1 MYPKID
7 QMPLS
12 IGAAAQY
19 SYEDSEEG
27 LDIPKNFTRTD
38 KYGDEYR
45 MFVNNIPN
53 RTFMVPRNSA
63 PKVTM
68 VMATVEVSTTCTT
81 GEWYDW
87 ADGFI
92 PRDDEQLRM
101 VEESTLIFNKGNFYS
116 GHIMRAPTGYGK
128 TYLGA
133 AVIQR
138 MRMRALVITTKEDI
152 LGDWKTA
159 LSKTLNIDMDKIGEW
174 HGDVVPE
181 NHHEVVVGLVQ
192 SVCKGYERY
201 PRELYESFGMIVI
214 DEVQRMGASKFGEA
228 MWYLPGRYRLG
239 LSATPYRK
247 DGRDEM
253 FRAHIGEIEVWTE
266 EQTLIPKII
275 CVDTGWKVP
284 TVWNYQT
291 RKRGPLIIPWDR
303 AIIAVKHLQ
312 EDHNRNQII
321 CSFMKTALK
330 RGRITVIMSD
340 TVDHLQH
347 IKDALVASGIE
358 DTEKM
363 FGWYVGLTNKV
374 YLRAK
379 EDRPLLDGSD
389 NGYRGRIRERAKLAK
404 IALATYKMTSEGTN
418 VPWWDTLVLAT
429 AKADVE
435 QPVGRI
441 RREWDGKQQPVVL
454 DLCDNNHRVFST
466 FAKKRR
472 EWYESIDAEIIYR

>member
-1 MYPKID
+1 MYPQID

-27 LDIPKNFTRTD
+27 LNIPENFTRTD
-38 KYGDEYR
+38 KYGDEYK
-45 MFVNNIPN
+45 MYANNIPN

-63 PKVTM
+63 PDCDIETW
-68 VMATVEVSTTCTT
+68 EGINISDSFSTCAV
-81 GEWYDW
+81 YDW

-92 PRDDEQLRM
+92 PRDDEQKRM
-101 VEESTLIFNKGNFYS
+101 VDESTMLLQKRYYG

-128 TYLGA
+128 TYLGS

-138 MRMRALVITTKEDI
+138 MGLRALVITTKEDI

-159 LSKTLNIDMDKIGEW
+159 LSKTLNIDPDKIGEW

-181 NHHEVVVGLVQ
+181 DHHEVVVGLVQ
-192 SVCKGYERY
+192 SVCKGYNRY
-201 PRELYESFGMIVI
+201 PEELYKSFGMIVI
-214 DEVQRMGASKFGEA
+214 DEVQRMGADKFGES
-228 MWYLPGRYRLG
+228 MWHFPGRYRLG

-266 EQTLIPKII
+266 EQTMMPKII

-291 RKRGPLIIPWDR
+291 KAKGPLIIPWDR
-303 AIIAVKHLQ
+303 AIVAVKYLQ
-312 EDHNRNQII
+312 EDYARNQII
-321 CSFMKTALK
+321 CSFMRSALK
-330 RGRITVIMSD
+330 KGRLTVIMSD
-340 TVDHLQH
+340 TVEHLQF
-347 IKDALVASGIE
+347 IKDALVESGIE
-358 DTEKM
+358 DTEEN

-374 YLRAK
+374 YTRPK
-379 EDRPLLDGSD
+379 EERYT
-389 NGYRGRIRERAKLAK
+389 GYREDIRERAKLSR

-418 VPWWDTLVLAT
+418 VPWWDTEVLAT

-441 RREWDGKQQPVVL
+441 RREWDGKNQPFVL
-454 DLCDNNHRVFST
+454 DLCDYNHRVFST

-472 EWYESIDAEIIYR
+472 EWYESIGAEIVHR